1 MSNPNDPF
9 DALFNN
15 AKQTTT
21 QDPMPMPGSPFYPV
35 FTQARQGKTPEV
47 QAETVYDDM
56 PKLTPFKPG
65 TPFDADIAAGT
76 PLVMVPPKTRLPGSP
91 AVRTYASRY
100 YAFAWW
106 ERDISDDKLTVY
118 TNSARN
124 LFRFKNYLEAYG
136 PNAKDA
142 FSYPIEIAP
151 PAYAMK
157 GTGIADDCRTQR
169 IILVHTLL
177 DLDRILQK
185 TCRMHILSDNMVAR
199 LTAERDAYTPQN
211 IK

>member
-1 MSNPNDPF
+1 MPKPNDPF
-9 DALFNN
+9 DAMFNDAIRDAAN
-15 AKQTTT
+15 
-21 QDPMPMPGSPFYPV
+21 DPMPVPGSPFYPV
-35 FTQARQGKTPEV
+35 FTQTRQGKTPEV

-56 PKLTPFKPG
+56 PKLKPFKPG
-65 TPFDADIAAGT
+65 APFDADIAAGT
-76 PLVMVPPKTRLPGSP
+76 PLVLVPPKTRLPGSP

-106 ERDISDDKLTVY
+106 ERDMSGDELTVY

-124 LFRFKNYLEAYG
+124 LFRFRNSPSAYG

-151 PAYAMK
+151 PACYTK

-169 IILVHTLL
+169 IILIHTLL
-177 DLDRILQK
+177 DLDHVLRE
-185 TCRMHILSDNMVAR
+185 TCRMRLLSDNMIAS
-199 LTAERDAYTPQN
+199 LTTEQN
-211 IK
+211 SYAP

>member
-1 MSNPNDPF
+1 MPKPNDPF
-9 DALFNN
+9 DAMFNDAIRDAAN
-15 AKQTTT
+15 
-21 QDPMPMPGSPFYPV
+21 DPVPVPGSPFYPV

-47 QAETVYDDM
+47 QAETVYDNM
-56 PKLTPFKPG
+56 PKLKPFKPG
-65 TPFDADIAAGT
+65 APFDADIAAGT
-76 PLVMVPPKTRLPGSP
+76 PLVLVPPKTRLPGSP

-106 ERDISDDKLTVY
+106 ERDMSGDELTVY

-124 LFRFKNYLEAYG
+124 LYRFRNSPSAYG

-151 PAYAMK
+151 PTCYTK

-169 IILVHTLL
+169 IILIHTLL
-177 DLDRILQK
+177 DLDHVLRE
-185 TCRMHILSDNMVAR
+185 TCRMHILSDNMAAR
-199 LTAERDAYTPQN
+199 LTAERDAYTP
-211 IK
+211 

>member
-1 MSNPNDPF
+1 MPNPNNPF
-9 DALFNN
+9 DALFNDALQATAN
-15 AKQTTT
+15 
-21 QDPMPMPGSPFYPV
+21 DPMPVPGSPFYPV
-35 FTQARQGKTPEV
+35 FTQARQGKVPEV

-65 TPFDADIAAGT
+65 APFDADIAAGT
-76 PLVMVPPKTRLPGSP
+76 PLVLVPPKTRLPGSP

-106 ERDISDDKLTVY
+106 ERDMSGDKLTVY
-118 TNSARN
+118 VNSAKN
-124 LFRFKNYLEAYG
+124 LFQFKNYLEAYG
-136 PNAKDA
+136 PNTKDA

-157 GTGIADDCRTQR
+157 GAGITDDCRTQR
-169 IILVHTLL
+169 IILIHTLL

-199 LTAERDAYTPQN
+199 LTTERNTYTP
-211 IK
+211 

>member
-1 MSNPNDPF
+1 
-9 DALFNN
+9 
-15 AKQTTT
+15 
-21 QDPMPMPGSPFYPV
+21 MPMPGSPFYPV

-157 GTGIADDCRTQR
+157 GAGIADDCRTQR

-177 DLDRILQK
+177 DLDHVLRE
-185 TCRMHILSDNMVAR
+185 TCRMRLLSDDMIAS
-199 LTAERDAYTPQN
+199 LTTEQN
-211 IK
+211 SYAP

>member
-1 MSNPNDPF
+1 MPNPNDPF
-9 DALFNN
+9 DAMFNSAMKATAN
-15 AKQTTT
+15 
-21 QDPMPMPGSPFYPV
+21 DPVPVPGSPFYPV
-35 FTQARQGKTPEV
+35 FTQARQGKVPEV

-56 PKLTPFKPG
+56 PGLTPFKPG
-65 TPFDADIAAGT
+65 APFDADITAGT
-76 PLVMVPPKTRLPGSP
+76 PLVLVPPKTRLPGSP

-106 ERDISDDKLTVY
+106 EHDMSGDELTIYV
-118 TNSARN
+118 NSAKN
-124 LFRFKNYLEAYG
+124 LFRFKNCLEAYG

-157 GTGIADDCRTQR
+157 GAGIADDCRTQR

-177 DLDRILQK
+177 DLDRVLRE
-185 TCRMHILSDNMVAR
+185 TCRMRLLSDGMAAS
-199 LTAERDAYTPQN
+199 LAAERDAYQ
-211 IK
+211 

>member
-1 MSNPNDPF
+1 MPNPNDTF
-9 DALFNN
+9 DTLFNDAMQAAAN
-15 AKQTTT
+15 
-21 QDPMPMPGSPFYPV
+21 DPVPVPGSPFYPV
-35 FTQARQGKTPEV
+35 FAQAGQGKIPKI

-56 PKLTPFKPG
+56 PELTPFVPG
-65 TPFDADIAAGT
+65 TPFDADIATCT
-76 PLVMVPPKTRLPGSP
+76 PLVMMPPKTRLPGSP

-106 ERDISDDKLTVY
+106 ERDMSDDKLTIY

-124 LFRFKNYLEAYG
+124 LFRFRNSPSAYG

-142 FSYPIEIAP
+142 FDYPIEIAP

-157 GTGIADDCRTQR
+157 GAGIADDCRTQR

-177 DLDRILQK
+177 DLDRVLQE
-185 TCRMHILSDNMVAR
+185 TCRMRVLSDDMATK
-199 LTAERDAYTPQN
+199 LTAERDAYQ
-211 IK
+211 

>member
-1 MSNPNDPF
+1 MPNPNDPF

-15 AKQTTT
+15 AMQAAANN
-21 QDPMPMPGSPFYPV
+21 PVPVPGSPFYPV
-35 FTQARQGKTPEV
+35 FTQARQDKVPEV

-56 PKLTPFKPG
+56 PKLKPFKPDA
-65 TPFDADIAAGT
+65 PFDADIAACT
-76 PLVMVPPKTRLPGSP
+76 PLVMVPPRTRLPGSP
-91 AVRTYASRY
+91 AVQTYASRY

-106 ERDISDDKLTVY
+106 ERDMSGDELTIY
-118 TNSARN
+118 ANSARN
-124 LFRFKNYLEAYG
+124 LFQFKGSPSAYG

-157 GTGIADDCRTQR
+157 GAGIADDCRTQR

-177 DLDRILQK
+177 DLDRVLRE
-185 TCRMHILSDNMVAR
+185 TCRMRLLSDGMTTSLA
-199 LTAERDAYTPQN
+199 AERDAYQ
-211 IK
+211 

>member
-15 AKQTTT
+15 AMQITA
-21 QDPMPMPGSPFYPV
+21 QDPVPVPGSPFYPM
-35 FTQARQGKTPEV
+35 FTQAGQGKIPKI

-56 PKLTPFKPG
+56 PKLTPFVPG
-65 TPFDADIAAGT
+65 TPFGADIAAYT
-76 PLVMVPPKTRLPGSP
+76 PLVLVPPKTRLPGSP

-106 ERDISDDKLTVY
+106 EHDMSGDELTVY
-118 TNSARN
+118 ANSAKN
-124 LFRFKNYLEAYG
+124 LFQFKNSPSAYG

-151 PAYAMK
+151 PVYAMK
-157 GTGIADDCRTQR
+157 GTGITDDCRTQR
-169 IILVHTLL
+169 IILIHTLL

-185 TCRMHILSDNMVAR
+185 TCRMHVLSDNMVAR
-199 LTAERDAYTPQN
+199 LTAERDAYTP
-211 IK
+211 